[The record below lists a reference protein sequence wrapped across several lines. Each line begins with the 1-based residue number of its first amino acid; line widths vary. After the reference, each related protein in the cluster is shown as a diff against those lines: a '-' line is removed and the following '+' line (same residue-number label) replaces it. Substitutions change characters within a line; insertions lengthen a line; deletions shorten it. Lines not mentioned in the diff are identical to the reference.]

1 MAEKRTFPRLKK
13 RLIVEFFSE
22 GFTRTGFTH
31 DVSHTGLFVA
41 AAHLP
46 KMGESLSVTLNLGEG
61 KKISVEGTVVRGH
74 RAPTSLSFSNPT
86 GFCFELRGY
95 SEEFTNYVSS
105 LNR

>member
-1 MAEKRTFPRLKK
+1 MAEKRTFPRLSK

-22 GFTRTGFTH
+22 GFTRTGFTR

-61 KKISVEGTVVRGH
+61 KKISLEGTVVRGH
-74 RAPTSLSFSNPT
+74 RAPTSLSFSEPT
-86 GFCFELRGY
+86 GFSFELHGY
-95 SEEFTNYVSS
+95 SEEFTRYLSS
-105 LNR
+105 LHR